1 MDRQLFYIRLEQV
14 IKGTNLIFN
23 AQKTNRM
30 SLKTINKDL

>member
-23 AQKTNRM
+23 AQKTT
-30 SLKTINKDL
+30 KNK